1 MVGRVEW
8 GALEGNE
15 VETVL
20 ANLIYNDNSRAV
32 RVRPGQGDFGIDIL
46 IPSTEEPVPWD
57 IYQVKKYW
65 QNLTSGQRT
74 KITESFS
81 RLLIGLVREN
91 LKINDWYLVTPLD
104 PTVIKDLKGWF
115 ADLPE
120 SAIKHAKKLKQN
132 PLTADEEVWV
142 RAWLDAPGRKIEW
155 KGLPFCD
162 NLAADYPY
170 VVDYYVHGG
179 RQRLRDATDSVAGL
193 LAGDMKAREALNSAP
208 GDGSAAL
215 LEPVEMI
222 GHLTLL
228 DEVLDTDPHYI
239 YGHAISPTQ
248 PDLLEYEPN
257 LVAAAQRTLPNGKW
271 LTFKIYQ
278 RSPQSLEERPIPIKL
293 EFTSDGGTTEIKDFE
308 TWQKYGRPFEAPAR
322 VSVDLPGGLGATD
335 KEGVVSVPAL
345 HSSDNYQLRMRIV
358 APDDEVLAEL
368 EFRMTSTVGLEKKAA
383 LASGKDP
390 SGALEN
396 SGFYEA
402 GLGEAQQVNFTLE
415 PLAGLVA
422 AKVQQAVTFAR
433 HLEAPNRIQLAG
445 PVGTYKDLVELDCA
459 EGMVPPSVDR
469 FVSSLATIQIRTAQ
483 IIQIPDI
490 TEMTKGDVKK
500 VHRAAALID
509 GSVHIATWDRAQIHG
524 VDPGTISAGEHLQ
537 IQMDIPLNVTIDGT
551 ALELGTVEQTVV
563 SGTVVSVDGTTAV
576 LEPNLNDTV
585 YERLIE
591 APRPGDAP
599 VGNVA
604 VRCRPY
610 PEAPSDP
617 AAE

>member
-46 IPSTEEPVPWD
+46 IPSTEEPEPWD

-65 QNLTSGQRT
+65 HNLTPGQKT
-74 KITESFS
+74 KIAESFS

-120 SAIKHAKKLKQN
+120 SAIEHAKKLKKN
-132 PLTADEEVWV
+132 PLTADEEVQV
-142 RAWLDAPGRKIEW
+142 RAWLDVPGRKIEW
-155 KGLPFCD
+155 RGLPFCD

-193 LAGDMKAREALNSAP
+193 LAGDMKARDALNSAP
-208 GDGSAAL
+208 GEGPTAL
-215 LEPVEMI
+215 LEPAEMI

-239 YGHAISPTQ
+239 YGHAINPTQ
-248 PDLLEYEPN
+248 PDLLQYEPN

-293 EFTSDGGTTEIKDFE
+293 EFTSDDGSTENKDFE
-308 TWQKYGRPFEAPAR
+308 TWQKYGKPFEAPAR
-322 VSVDLPGGLGATD
+322 FSLDLPGGLGATD
-335 KEGVVSVPAL
+335 KEGVVSVSAL
-345 HSSDNYQLRMRIV
+345 HSSDDYQLRMRIV
-358 APDDEVLAEL
+358 APDDEILAEV
-368 EFRMTSTVGLEKKAA
+368 EFKMSSTVGLEKKAA
-383 LASGKDP
+383 WASGKDP

-402 GLGEAQQVNFTLE
+402 GHGAAQQVNFTLE

-422 AKVQQAVTFAR
+422 AEVQQAVTFAR

-445 PVGTYKDLVELDCA
+445 PVGMFKDLVELDCT
-459 EGMVPPSVDR
+459 EGMVPPSIDR
-469 FVSSLATIQIRTAQ
+469 FVSSLATIQSRTAQ

-490 TEMTKGDVKK
+490 TGMTKGEVRKA
-500 VHRAAALID
+500 HRAAALID
-509 GSVHIATWDRAQIHG
+509 GSVHIATWDRTEIHG

-537 IQMDIPLNVTIDGT
+537 IQVDIPLEVTINGN
-551 ALELGTVEQTVV
+551 ALVLGTVEQTVV

-585 YERLIE
+585 HERLIE
-591 APRPGDAP
+591 APRPGNAP
-599 VGNVA
+599 AGNVP
-604 VRCRPY
+604 VRSRPY
-610 PEAPSDP
+610 PEAHCV
-617 AAE
+617 AEAP

>member
-1 MVGRVEW
+1 MAGRVEW
-8 GALEGNE
+8 GALDGNE

-46 IPSTEEPVPWD
+46 IPSAEEPEPWD

-65 QNLTSGQRT
+65 QNLTASQKT

-81 RLLIGLVREN
+81 RLLVGLAREN
-91 LKINDWYLVTPLD
+91 LKINDWYLITPLD

-115 ADLPE
+115 GDLPE
-120 SAIKHAKKLKQN
+120 SAIKHAKKLKKN
-132 PLTADEEVWV
+132 PLTADEEVRV
-142 RAWLDAPGRKIEW
+142 RAWLGAPGRKIEW

-162 NLAADYPY
+162 NLASDYPY
-170 VVDYYVHGG
+170 VVDYYLHGG

-208 GDGSAAL
+208 GEGPAAL
-215 LEPVEMI
+215 LEPAEMI

-248 PDLLEYEPN
+248 PDLLQYEPN
-257 LVAAAQRTLPNGKW
+257 LVAATQRTLPNGKW
-271 LTFKIYQ
+271 LTFRIYQ

-293 EFTSDGGTTEIKDFE
+293 EFTSDDGSLENKDVK
-308 TWQKYGRPFEAPAR
+308 TWQRYGKPFEAPAR
-322 VSVDLPGGLGATD
+322 FSLDLPGGLGATD
-335 KEGVVSVPAL
+335 EEGVVSLPAL
-345 HSSDNYQLRMRIV
+345 HASDAYQLRMRIV

-368 EFRMTSTVGLEKKAA
+368 EFRMSSTVGLEKKAA
-383 LASGKDP
+383 WASGRDA

-402 GLGEAQQVNFTLE
+402 GQGAAQQVTFTLE
-415 PLAGLVA
+415 PLTGLVA
-422 AKVQQAVTFAR
+422 AEVQQAVTFAR

-445 PVGTYKDLVELDCA
+445 PVGMFKDLAELDCA

-469 FVSSLATIQIRTAQ
+469 FVTSLATIQSRTAQ
-483 IIQIPDI
+483 IIQIPDFI
-490 TEMTKGDVKK
+490 GMAKGEVAK
-500 VHRAAALID
+500 VDRAAALID
-509 GSVHIATWDRAQIHG
+509 GFVHIATWDRIEIHG
-524 VDPGTISAGEHLQ
+524 VDPGAISAGEHLQ
-537 IQMDIPLNVTIDGT
+537 IQVDIPLKVTIDAN
-551 ALELGTVEQTVV
+551 ALELGTVEQTVL

-576 LEPNLNDTV
+576 LRPNLNDTV
-585 YERLIE
+585 HERLIE
-591 APRPGDAP
+591 APRPGIAP
-599 VGNVA
+599 AGNVS
-604 VRCRPY
+604 VRSRPY
-610 PEAPSDP
+610 PETHCAVDAP
-617 AAE
+617 